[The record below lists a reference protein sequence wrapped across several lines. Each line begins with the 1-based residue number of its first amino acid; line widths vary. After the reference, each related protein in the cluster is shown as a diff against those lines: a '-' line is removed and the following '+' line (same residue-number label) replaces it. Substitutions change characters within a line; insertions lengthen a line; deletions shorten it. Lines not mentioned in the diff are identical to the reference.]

1 MAARLIVRLL
11 DHLRDDLLAQLRGW
25 RRDGLDWLRRTWARR
40 PPRQRLAAQGLVLA
54 LVALG
59 LGSLD
64 ARGRLAARLPS
75 QLDWR
80 ALTALLERDARP
92 GELVAI
98 SPPWLERAR
107 LAAPAGLPLL
117 APGTLDAEWLP
128 GVRRVWLV
136 AASGVTT
143 PSPHPPLAGR
153 TSSSDTQQVGRLRVT
168 RLDLAS
174 PVVPIASLAEQG
186 NLPTRWSDVQ
196 GVARRC
202 LELSTG
208 PGALV
213 HLPLPRLV
221 LGGALEGHAALRPA
235 STTGP
240 ARLLFRVDDG
250 PAIPVVVTPR
260 GGWQPFRIDTA
271 RFAETSHSVT
281 VEAEAPAGATLC
293 VEALVLP

>member
-1 MAARLIVRLL
+1 MAVRHLVRLL
-11 DHLRDDLLAQLRGW
+11 DHLRDDLLAQFRGW
-25 RRDGLDWLRRTWARR
+25 RLDGLDWLRRTWAKR
-40 PPRQRLAAQGLVLA
+40 PPRHRLAARGLALA

-59 LGSLD
+59 LASLD

-75 QLDWR
+75 PLDWR

-92 GELVAI
+92 GDLVAI

-107 LAAPAGLPLL
+107 LAAPARLPLL
-117 APGTLDAEWLP
+117 AAGALDAEWLP

-143 PSPHPPLAGR
+143 PAPHPPLGGR
-153 TSSSDTQQVGRLRVT
+153 TSASDTQQVGRLRVT
-168 RLDLAS
+168 RLDLAT

-186 NLPTRWSDVQ
+186 NLPTRWRDVQ

-202 LELSTG
+202 LALSTG

-221 LGGALEGHAALRPA
+221 LGGALEGHAALLPA

-240 ARLLFRVDDG
+240 ARLLVRIDDA

-260 GGWQPFRIDTA
+260 GGWQPYRIDTT
-271 RFAETSHSVT
+271 RFADTSHLVT

-293 VEALVLP
+293 MEALVLP